1 MQSARNLAFVGI
13 WGVTHINDAPLFR
26 LSTTLQASLLFDSAV
41 VLDVTKK

>member
-13 WGVTHINDAPLFR
+13 WGVTHINDAPLLR
-26 LSTTLQASLLFDSAV
+26 LSTLQASLLFDSAV